1 MIFLRKIL
9 LIVFLFLSFV
19 ASAQIPADLSQVK
32 ANEITDAQLQQ
43 YIQQASNY
51 GLTPQQ
57 LESELLRRGFPPA
70 ELAELK
76 LRIQN
81 LDNNVSYSSD
91 TGQVSTSAGKRSLSN
106 PPRNQGFLSFKQP
119 SRLFGTELFSN
130 SNLSFEPDMRMAT
143 PRNYIIGPDDQLL
156 LNIYGLNIS
165 QQNLKVS
172 PDGTINVKYAGII
185 PVSGLSIEAA
195 ASLIRSRLTKFYPS
209 LSSGQTK
216 LELSLGDI
224 RSIQVILIG
233 AINRPGTYTLPS
245 LATLFNALYVSGGP
259 AENGSFRNIEL
270 IRNNK
275 VIVVADLYDFL
286 VKGIQK
292 SNVRLEHNDVIRVPF
307 ANLLVTLDG
316 RLNRPGIFELKANES
331 LADALEYAG
340 GFTSN
345 AYRGRITGRRIS
357 SYERSVIDVPGDSLG
372 SFIVQNG
379 DEFVVDSI
387 IDRYQ
392 NRVVVTGAVF
402 KPGAYALQRGMSV
415 RDLLNKA
422 QGLKEDVYDGRA
434 ILIRT
439 RNDLS
444 KEYLSVDLKPILNNG
459 EHGLQLLKNDS
470 LHIASIF
477 DLKDSQTVTINGA
490 IRKPGIYRFED
501 SLSLKSLIL
510 KAQGF
515 AENATS
521 KGIEISRRKKDVQN
535 IPGSKIVEII
545 SIDGNKDLSN
555 GVADIMLMPYD
566 IITIKADPY
575 YKEQISVKVSGEVWM
590 PAVYSLQ
597 SREERLSSL
606 VQRSGGLLY
615 TANVKGAKLIR
626 VRKEEVIDSNEV
638 KRLFMTYE
646 RDTSNSALSQ
656 VAKNTSEVAIDL
668 DYILKNPGSED
679 DIILEEGDELV
690 IPRKNNTVSVIGE
703 VFRPLDIMYEKGKGI
718 NDYISNAGGVT
729 RLANK
734 GKTFV
739 IYPNGSSA
747 KTTKVLGIFRDYPK
761 VEPGSQ
767 IFVPQKPKRQ
777 GLDVGKAGIFI
788 SALTALITGIALIVR

>member
-292 SNVRLEHNDVIRVPF
+292 SNLRLEHNDVIRVPF

-340 GFTSN
+340 GFSSN

-357 SYERSVIDVPGDSLG
+357 SYERSVIDVPEDSLG

>member
-718 NDYISNAGGVT
+718 NDYISNAGGIT